1 MNEPTILVPGF
12 GDDIRVLRNLTAFL
26 QKEQLNPYPMS
37 PQPSNGV
44 VGIEV
49 LAAQLAAQ
57 IATTFGPEQPIN
69 LVGFSMG
76 GLICRAY
83 VQKLEGARRTQR
95 LITVATP
102 HQGTWTAYSYNRP
115 ACLQMRPGSEF
126 LTDLNQD
133 TSALEQIKF
142 VSIWTPLDLTIV
154 PANSSRLLV
163 GETLSIVSPLHS
175 LLLADPRILR
185 VIGNI
190 LRQPVV
196 RQAEPANLS

>member
-12 GDDIRVLRNLTAFL
+12 GDDTRILRNLTAFL
-26 QKEQLNPYPMS
+26 AREQLNPYPMS

-44 VGIEV
+44 IGIDL

-57 IATTFGPEQPIN
+57 IEATFAPDQPIN

-83 VQKLEGARRTQR
+83 VQKLSGARQIQR

-115 ACLQMRPGSEF
+115 ACLQMRPGSQF
-126 LTDLNQD
+126 LTELNGD
-133 TSALEQIKF
+133 TSALERIKF

-185 VIGNI
+185 VIANI
-190 LRQPVV
+190 LRQTVAG
-196 RQAEPANLS
+196 QAESTTLS